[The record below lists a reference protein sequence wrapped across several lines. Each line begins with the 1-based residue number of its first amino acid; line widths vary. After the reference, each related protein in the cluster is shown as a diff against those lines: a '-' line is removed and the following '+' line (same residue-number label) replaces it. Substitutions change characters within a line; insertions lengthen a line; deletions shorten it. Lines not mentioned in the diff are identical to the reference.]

1 MDSIAVIAESV
12 GALAVVVSML
22 YLAIQVRENSRFARA
37 SIYQS
42 TTEMMSSFVKLLGQ
56 DKGLSQL
63 YFTGLMRPE
72 ELAED
77 ERLQVNSLFAYSLAA
92 QENLFIQH
100 KYGFTP
106 DMSQDRWEFL
116 LGGQLQTRGG
126 ALFWSTNQRQ
136 FNPDFVAYA
145 NAAIAAQK
153 AERAAT
159 KTVGNN

>member
-77 ERLQVNSLFAYSLAA
+77 ERRQFNSLFAYSLAA

-100 KYGFTP
+100 K
-106 DMSQDRWEFL
+106 MIQ
-116 LGGQLQTRGG
+116 
-126 ALFWSTNQRQ
+126 
-136 FNPDFVAYA
+136 
-145 NAAIAAQK
+145 
-153 AERAAT
+153 
-159 KTVGNN
+159 